1 MVGPDLAM
9 VDRQLRSGRL
19 ACRGCGGV
27 LRPWGWAVERVV
39 RHRDRSERLAPR
51 RARCRGCAVTHV
63 LLPVSCLLR
72 RLDAVEV
79 IGAALLA
86 KAAGSGHRP
95 IAAALGRPATTVRGW
110 LRRFAAAAEALRVA
124 FTRLALALD
133 PGSSPPA
140 PPGCALADTA
150 SAIGAAAAA
159 AVRRFGPR
167 SPWWLAG
174 AATGGRLLA
183 PDAITGELII
193 FGGVGNTTSPWA
205 GAGETREPA
214 ADPERRRRQDRE
226 AGRGRDR
233 TRERLV

>member
-19 ACRGCGGV
+19 ACRGCGGE

-95 IAAALGRPATTVRGW
+95 IAATLGRPATTVRGW

-133 PGSSPPA
+133 PGSSPP
-140 PPGCALADTA
+140 PPAGSAFADA
-150 SAIGAAAAA
+150 VGAAAAA

-167 SPWWLAG
+167 SPWWLA
-174 AATGGRLLA
+174 AAASGGRLLA
-183 PDAITGELII
+183 PDAIGGELII
-193 FGGVGNTTSPWA
+193 SGGAGNATSPWA
-205 GAGETREPA
+205 AAGENRQPRRDRYAEEREG
-214 ADPERRRRQDRE
+214 
-226 AGRGRDR
+226 GRGRDR
-233 TRERLV
+233 TRDRVI